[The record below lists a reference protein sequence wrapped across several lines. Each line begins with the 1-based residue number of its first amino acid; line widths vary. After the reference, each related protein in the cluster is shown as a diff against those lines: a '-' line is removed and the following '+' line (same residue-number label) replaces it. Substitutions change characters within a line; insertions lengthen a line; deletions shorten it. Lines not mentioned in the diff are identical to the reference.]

1 MMNPFC
7 HIGCHN
13 WEYRKEKHEVKNHPK
28 GLPTI
33 RVVVRECKWCGHREH
48 HSLPRVGKKFTQWK
62 SFDDI
67 GKEDCIDIKRVYEDE
82 FQNEKT
88 N

>member
-1 MMNPFC
+1 MITPFC
-7 HIGCHN
+7 YIGAHN
-13 WEYRKEKHEVKNHPK
+13 WEYRKEKHQCKNHPN

-48 HSLPRVGKKFTQWK
+48 HILPRTNRKFNLWR

-67 GKEDCIDIKRVYEDE
+67 KPDDCIDIKRVYDE
-82 FQNEKT
+82 I
-88 N
+88 

>member
-1 MMNPFC
+1 M
-7 HIGCHN
+7 
-13 WEYRKEKHEVKNHPK
+13 

-48 HSLPRVGKKFTQWK
+48 HTLPRVGGKFTKWK

-67 GKEDCIDIKRVYEDE
+67 GKEDCIDIKRVYE
-82 FQNEKT
+82 
-88 N
+88 

>member
-1 MMNPFC
+1 MINPFC
-7 HIGCHN
+7 HIRLHN
-13 WEYRKEKHEVKNHPK
+13 WEYRKEKHECKNHPF

-48 HSLPRVGKKFTQWK
+48 HMLPRINGKFHNWK
-62 SFDDI
+62 TFDDI
-67 GKEDCIDIKRVYEDE
+67 SENDCIEYKRL
-82 FQNEKT
+82 T

>member
-1 MMNPFC
+1 MINPFC
-7 HIGCHN
+7 YIGAHN
-13 WEYRKEKHEVKNHPK
+13 WEYRKEKHECKNHPK

-48 HSLPRVGKKFTQWK
+48 HMLPRINGKFTTWK
-62 SFDDI
+62 TFDDI
-67 GKEDCIDIKRVYEDE
+67 SEGDCIEFKRLTDE
-82 FQNEKT
+82 FQNEKI

>member
-1 MMNPFC
+1 MINPFC
-7 HIGCHN
+7 YIGCHN
-13 WEYRKEKHEVKNHPK
+13 WEYRKEKHPVTNHPA
-28 GLPTI
+28 GREFI

-48 HSLPRVGKKFTQWK
+48 HALPRVGKKFTLWK

-67 GKEDCIDIKRVYEDE
+67 KIDECIDIKRVYDE

>member
-1 MMNPFC
+1 
-7 HIGCHN
+7 
-13 WEYRKEKHEVKNHPK
+13 V
-28 GLPTI
+28 I

-67 GKEDCIDIKRVYEDE
+67 GKEDCIDIKRVYE
-82 FQNEKT
+82 
-88 N
+88 

>member
-1 MMNPFC
+1 MKNPFC
-7 HIGCHN
+7 YISIHN
-13 WEYRKEKHEVKNHPK
+13 WEYRKEKHQCKNHPN

-33 RVVVRECKWCGHREH
+33 RVVVRECLWCGHREH

-67 GKEDCIDIKRVYEDE
+67 GKEDCIDIERVY
-82 FQNEKT
+82 K
-88 N
+88 